1 MHDTM
6 MVNWILSIP
15 VRCGASYEGKC
26 YRIKYLQFMLISIIR
41 TQCVSDTVFVLLLAT
56 LLDINK
62 LLDWKMLKHE
72 GIILTWV
79 MLRKFN
85 MKRLL

>member
-15 VRCGASYEGKC
+15 VRCRASYEGKC
-26 YRIKYLQFMLISIIR
+26 YRIKYLRFMLISIIR
-41 TQCVSDTVFVLLLAT
+41 IQCVSDTVFVLLLAT

-85 MKRLL
+85 MKRML

>member
-1 MHDTM
+1 
-6 MVNWILSIP
+6 
-15 VRCGASYEGKC
+15 
-26 YRIKYLQFMLISIIR
+26 MLISIIR
-41 TQCVSDTVFVLLLAT
+41 TQCVSDTVFVSLPGT

>member
-1 MHDTM
+1 M
-6 MVNWILSIP
+6 MVNWILSKP
-15 VRCGASYEGKC
+15 VCCRASYEGKC
-26 YRIKYLQFMLISIIR
+26 HRIKYLRFMLISIIR
-41 TQCVSDTVFVLLLAT
+41 TQCVSDTVFVSLPAT

>member
-15 VRCGASYEGKC
+15 VRCRASYEGKC
-26 YRIKYLQFMLISIIR
+26 YRIKYLRFMLISIIR
-41 TQCVSDTVFVLLLAT
+41 IQCVSDTVFVLLLTT
-56 LLDINK
+56 LLDIK